1 MSGEIKTAFPGGWPK
16 PEEPK
21 KDGDKSEDKAGEKPA
36 GDKSTGDK
44 PAGDRPPELKAPAD
58 AQITTGKLN
67 AIIVA
72 DSDFLHDQFWV
83 DTREFLGQQIQI
95 PLAQNSVL
103 VVNAIENL
111 TGGEALRDLRGR
123 GVKPRP
129 FQVVDDI
136 RRDAE
141 KKFREKE
148 LSLETKLKETQQK
161 LAGLEQKGEG
171 GNVILTDKDRETI
184 EKFRTEML
192 GVRRELRDVK
202 LAMRTDIDR
211 LDGVLKFANIA
222 AVPLLIGLGAIGLAI
237 VRRRSD
243 RNARRAPRPRPRA
256 KTHRGPTRKGSRRI

>member
-1 MSGEIKTAFPGGWPK
+1 MQTSNRASIIDADKVSLRPDPLGLLREYKAGTQRLVVAGRVSGDIKTAFPGGWPK

-21 KDGDKSEDKAGEKPA
+21 KDGDKPVDKSGDKPA
-36 GDKSTGDK
+36 GDK
-44 PAGDRPPELKAPAD
+44 PAGDRPPEPKAPAD
-58 AQITTGKLN
+58 AQITAGKLN

-148 LSLETKLKETQQK
+148 LSL
-161 LAGLEQKGEG
+161 
-171 GNVILTDKDRETI
+171 
-184 EKFRTEML
+184 
-192 GVRRELRDVK
+192 RDQ
-202 LAMRTDIDR
+202 AQGD
-211 LDGVLKFANIA
+211 A
-222 AVPLLIGLGAIGLAI
+222 AE
-237 VRRRSD
+237 
-243 RNARRAPRPRPRA
+243 ARRPRA
-256 KTHRGPTRKGSRRI
+256 EG